1 MSALNSTAVRVGG
14 FVAGL
19 AVVLGGAYA
28 VGDAVGPVGADEPA
42 EASHDDDGGHGDTG
56 EAGAAETSIPAGLQ
70 VTENGYTLVPEGG
83 PYLPGV
89 EQDVSLRIL
98 GPDGHPAT
106 AFDETHDKDLHLI
119 VVRRDLAGFQHVH
132 PTMASDGT
140 WTVPMTFPEAGTYRM
155 FADFQP
161 TGSDGLTLGADLDVQ
176 GDFQRTPLPE
186 PGQTAQVDGY
196 EVTLDGDLVPG
207 ESSRLTLSVSKDG
220 QPVTDLEP
228 YLAAYGHLVV
238 LRDGDLGYL
247 HVHPD
252 GEPGDGRTEP
262 GPDVVF
268 YAEVPSTGTYRL
280 YLDFAH
286 DGVVRTAEFTAT
298 ATDPEHDDVSDDDG
312 HDSEEGR

>member
-1 MSALNSTAVRVGG
+1 MSALNSTVVRVGG

-28 VGDAVGPVGADEPA
+28 VGDAVGPVANDEPA
-42 EASHDDDGGHGDTG
+42 EASHDDDGGHGDSS
-56 EAGAAETSIPAGLQ
+56 EAAGVETSIPAGLQ

-89 EQDVSLRIL
+89 EQDVSLRIV
-98 GPDGHPAT
+98 GPDGHPVT
-106 AFDETHDKDLHLI
+106 EFDESHDKDLHLI

-132 PTMASDGT
+132 PTMAPDGT
-140 WTVPMTFPEAGTYRM
+140 WTVPMTFPDAGAYRM

-161 TGSDGLTLGADLDVQ
+161 TGTDGLTLGADIDVT
-176 GDFQRTPLPE
+176 GDLQHTPLPE
-186 PGQTAQVDGY
+186 PARTAEVDGY
-196 EVTLDGDLVPG
+196 EVTLDGELVPG

-220 QPVTDLEP
+220 RPVTDLEP

-238 LRDGDLGYL
+238 LRAGDLGYL

-252 GEPGDGRTEP
+252 GEPGDGRTQP
-262 GPDVVF
+262 GPEVVF

-298 ATDPEHDDVSDDDG
+298 ATDADHDDVSDDE